1 MKRGDVVI
9 ATGPGFGGK
18 PRPNLVIQ
26 SDDYLSLPTLILL
39 PITFDLSD
47 PPSLLRIRIEPD
59 EANGLRD
66 VSEVMT
72 DIPVTTRPDKVHKHV
87 GLLSAQDMERVEDAM
102 LLVLG
107 FAG

>member
-1 MKRGDVVI
+1 MKRGDIVI

-26 SDDYLSLPTLILL
+26 ANEYLSLPTLILL
-39 PITFDLSD
+39 PITSDLTD
-47 PPSLLRIRIEPD
+47 PPSLLRVRIEPN
-59 EANGLRD
+59 EANGLRE

-72 DIPVTTRPDKVHKHV
+72 DIFVTTRPDKVHKHIGTLSV
-87 GLLSAQDMERVEDAM
+87 GGLEQIEDAM
-102 LLVLG
+102 VLVLG